1 MRPTIHK
8 LRTQAARSDGVAM
21 VEMALVLPIL
31 LMILLGILDF
41 GRAINYWNDVN
52 QMAADGARYA
62 AVNRNPGAALGPGTS
77 CAGSPTGALSL
88 QEWLKRQAVT
98 PELRCGISTSVSTPL
113 QVCIRSEAAGG
124 TLNAGDPVTV
134 IVRSKFNLLPLVGG
148 DGGITTVDVRGS
160 ATMRLEQAA
169 TNFSADSVCT

>member
-1 MRPTIHK
+1 
-8 LRTQAARSDGVAM
+8 M

-41 GRAINYWNDVN
+41 GRALNYWNDVN
-52 QMAADGARYA
+52 QMAADGARFA
-62 AVNRNPGAALGPGTS
+62 AVNRNPGAAVPAGVS

-98 PELRCGISTSVSTPL
+98 PELRCGISTSVSSPIE
-113 QVCIRSEAAGG
+113 VCIRSEAVGG

-134 IVRSKFNLLPLVGG
+134 IVRSKFNLVPLV
-148 DGGITTVDVRGS
+148 DGEDGITTMNVRGS

-169 TNFSADSVCT
+169 TNFSADAGCA